1 MLINDFQRKQLKFQ
15 KCSDILSNVAK
26 PAKTKVLKGFSPI
39 PGVRSYTCSICLPQ
53 HSSDVHASMSG

>member
-26 PAKTKVLKGFSPI
+26 LAKTKVLKGFRRFP
-39 PGVRSYTCSICLPQ
+39 
-53 HSSDVHASMSG
+53 A

>member
-26 PAKTKVLKGFSPI
+26 PAKTKVLKGFRRFP
-39 PGVRSYTCSICLPQ
+39 
-53 HSSDVHASMSG
+53 A